1 MPKLLIQL
9 LHLAPAPPAPL
20 ALTPAQRWAAL
31 RPISYGAG
39 DYRGLYTIVLGLL
52 AAVGT
57 IIVTVLICRW
67 IVRRRQ
73 VQLEFREQAERAGL
87 GQEETNLLT
96 YAATLGQLRAPAN
109 IVVTEAV
116 FQRCIHLLMHCQRVM
131 AMSAE
136 DKTKILSVINSVQL
150 KLGFEGNSSLV
161 GSRQIPEGAVI
172 TLTGAGVPGP
182 VQATII
188 SARGWEIKAQANAES
203 QELPAGA
210 QLRARYC
217 RAGSV
222 WEFETKLVFANGRDL
237 TLAHAQNIRFVN
249 RRRFRRVSIDRPAAL
264 ACFPFVVCKPHEPPV
279 FHPARL
285 IELGSTGLVFEAD
298 DMPSPAE
305 KSRVL
310 VLFEPRPGRSI
321 NAIGIVLRSEKITS
335 HKAQLVVELTHLS
348 ESDVSDL
355 VSETNLADQP
365 GIEAKPPAAAAAA
378 QPAWR
383 E

>member
-1 MPKLLIQL
+1 MLKLLIQL
-9 LHLAPAPPAPL
+9 LDLAPAPLAPL

-31 RPISYGAG
+31 RLSSYDTG
-39 DYRGLYTIVLGLL
+39 DYRLLYIIVLGLL
-52 AAVGT
+52 VAVGA

-73 VQLEFREQAERAGL
+73 MQLEFREQAERAGL

-96 YAATLGQLRAPAN
+96 YAATLGQLRAPVN
-109 IVVTEAV
+109 VVVTEAV
-116 FQRCIHLLMHCQRVM
+116 FQRCMHLLMHCQRVM

-136 DKTKILSVINSVQL
+136 DKTKILSVINSAQL
-150 KLGFEGNSSLV
+150 KLGFEGNSLLV
-161 GSRQIPEGAVI
+161 SSRQLPDGAVI
-172 TLTGAGVPGP
+172 TLTGAGVLEP
-182 VQATII
+182 VQATIV
-188 SARGWEIKAQANAES
+188 SAQGWEIKAQANAES
-203 QELPAGA
+203 QDLLAGA

-222 WEFETKLVFANGRDL
+222 WEFETELVFANGRDL

-264 ACFPFVVCKPHEPPV
+264 ACYPFMVCKPHEPPV

-285 IELGSTGLVFEAD
+285 IELGSTGLVFEAN
-298 DMPSPAE
+298 DMPSLAE

-335 HKAQLVVELTHLS
+335 HKAQLVVELTDLS

-355 VSETNLADQP
+355 VSETNLADQQ
-365 GIEAKPPAAAAAA
+365 GIEAKPPAAVPAA

>member
-9 LHLAPAPPAPL
+9 LYLAPAPL

-39 DYRGLYTIVLGLL
+39 DYRGLYVIVLAILVAV
-52 AAVGT
+52 AA
-57 IIVTVLICRW
+57 IIVMVLVRRW

-96 YAATLGQLRAPAN
+96 YAATLGQLRAPVN
-109 IVVTEAV
+109 VVVTEAV
-116 FQRCIHLLMHCQRVM
+116 FQRCMHLLMRCQRVV
-131 AMSAE
+131 AMSTE
-136 DKTKILSVINSVQL
+136 DKRKILSVINSAQL

-161 GSRQIPEGAVI
+161 SSRQLPEGAVI
-172 TLTGAGVPGP
+172 TLTGAGVLGP
-182 VQATII
+182 VQATIV
-188 SARGWEIKAQANAES
+188 SAQGWEIKAQANAES
-203 QELPAGA
+203 QDLLAGA

-222 WEFETKLVFANGRDL
+222 WEFETELVFANGRDL

-249 RRRFRRVSIDRPAAL
+249 RRRFRRVSIDHPAAL
-264 ACFPFVVCKPHEPPV
+264 AHFPFMVCKPHEPPV

-285 IELGSTGLVFEAD
+285 IELGGTGLVLEAN
-298 DMPSPAE
+298 DMPSLAE

-310 VLFEPRPGRSI
+310 VLFEPRPGRNI
-321 NAIGIVLRSEKITS
+321 NAIGIVLRSETITS
-335 HKAQLVVELTHLS
+335 HKAQLVVELTDLS

-365 GIEAKPPAAAAAA
+365 SIEAKPPAAVPAA

>member
-1 MPKLLIQL
+1 MVRLLIQL
-9 LHLAPAPPAPL
+9 LDLAPAPL
-20 ALTPAQRWAAL
+20 ALSPVERWSAARPAN
-31 RPISYGAG
+31 YGIG
-39 DYRGLYTIVLGLL
+39 EYRGVYIIVLGLL
-52 AAVGT
+52 AAVVAA
-57 IIVTVLICRW
+57 IIAVLIRRW
-67 IVRRRQ
+67 IAHRRQ
-73 VQLEFREQAERAGL
+73 MQLEFIGQAEKAGL
-87 GQEETNLLT
+87 GEEETNLLT
-96 YAATLGQLRAPAN
+96 YAARLGELRAPAN

-161 GSRQIPEGAVI
+161 GSRQIPDGAVI

>member
-1 MPKLLIQL
+1 MAKLLIQL
-9 LHLAPAPPAPL
+9 LYPAPTPL

-31 RPISYGAG
+31 RPISYGAD
-39 DYRGLYTIVLGLL
+39 DYRGLYVIVLAML
-52 AAVGT
+52 AAVAA
-57 IIVTVLICRW
+57 IIVMVLVRRW

-87 GQEETNLLT
+87 GREETNLLT
-96 YAATLGQLRAPAN
+96 YAATLGQLRAPVN
-109 IVVTEAV
+109 VVVTEAV
-116 FQRCIHLLMHCQRVM
+116 FQRCMHLLMCCQRVM

-136 DKTKILSVINSVQL
+136 DKRKILSVINSAQL

-161 GSRQIPEGAVI
+161 SSRQLPEGAVI

-182 VQATII
+182 VQATIV
-188 SARGWEIKAQANAES
+188 SGQGWEIKAQANADG

-210 QLRARYC
+210 KLRARYC

-222 WEFETKLVFANGRDL
+222 WEFETELVFADGRDL

-249 RRRFRRVSIDRPAAL
+249 LRRFRRVSVDRPAAL
-264 ACFPFVVCKPHEPPV
+264 ACFPFMVCKPHEPPV

-285 IELGSTGLVFEAD
+285 IELGGTGLVLEAN
-298 DMPSPAE
+298 DMPSLAE

-321 NAIGIVLRSEKITS
+321 NAIGIVLRYEKITS
-335 HKAQLVVELTHLS
+335 HKAQLVVELTDLS

>member
-1 MPKLLIQL
+1 MPRLLIQL
-9 LHLAPAPPAPL
+9 LDLVPAPL
-20 ALTPAQRWAAL
+20 ALTPAQWWIAA

-39 DYRGLYTIVLGLL
+39 DFRMLYTIVLSLL
-52 AAVGT
+52 AAVAA
-57 IIVTVLICRW
+57 ITVMVL
-67 IVRRRQ
+67 VRQWVLHRRQ

-96 YAATLGQLRAPAN
+96 YAARLGELRAPVN

-116 FQRCIHLLMHCQRVM
+116 FQRCMCLLMGCQRVV
-131 AMSAE
+131 AMSPE
-136 DKTKILSVINSVQL
+136 DKKKILSVINSAQL

-161 GSRQIPEGAVI
+161 SSRQIPEGATI
-172 TLTGAGVPGP
+172 TLTGNGVSGQ
-182 VQATII
+182 VQATIV
-188 SARGWEIKAQANAES
+188 SAHGWEIKAHANVES
-203 QELPAGA
+203 QDLLAGT
-210 QLRARYC
+210 QLRVRYC

-222 WEFETKLVFANGRDL
+222 WEFEKELVFANGRDL

-249 RRRFRRVSIDRPAAL
+249 RRRFRRVRVDRPATL
-264 ACFPFVVCKPHEPPV
+264 AYYPFMVYKPQELPV

-285 IELGSTGLVFEAD
+285 IELGGTGLLLEAD
-298 DMPSPAE
+298 DMPSLAE

-310 VLFEPRPGRSI
+310 VLFEPRPGKNI
-321 NAIGIVLRSEKITS
+321 NAIGIVLGSETITS
-335 HKAQLVVELTHLS
+335 RKAQLVVELTDLS

-355 VSETNLADQP
+355 VSEANLADQP
-365 GIEAKPPAAAAAA
+365 SIETKPAAPAAAA